1 MWRLACGP
9 HSFHSYT
16 FQVQI
21 SDGFTSD
28 LVNIAIIILSIT
40 SVWANLCGVV
50 ILMLK
55 IANIEDIKSCLKQF

>member
-1 MWRLACGP
+1 MWRLVCGP
-9 HSFHSYT
+9 DSFHSYT

-21 SDGFTSD
+21 SDEFTSD

-40 SVWANLCGVV
+40 SVWDNLCGVV